1 MQEKLDEQD
10 KELNKF
16 YEENKT
22 QIKKNN
28 QSTLPPELLAKFE
41 SIKNDMLTN
50 SENKWYILLLFLFY
64 IGTILNIKYKEY
76 VPWKE
81 HINQVK

>member
-22 QIKKNN
+22 QIKKTN
-28 QSTLPPELLAKFE
+28 QSALPPELLAKFE

-50 SENKWYILLLFLFY
+50 LENK
-64 IGTILNIKYKEY
+64 
-76 VPWKE
+76 
-81 HINQVK
+81 